1 MQVVLQLVQ
10 LPAWQVLPEAQARA
24 LHWVQPESTLHSQV
38 SMPVAV
44 QREAPIAQPWQEL
57 QLPPAHTSP

>member
-24 LHWVQPESTLHSQV
+24 VHWVQPDSTLHSQV
-38 SMPVAV
+38 STPVAV
-44 QREAPIAQPWQEL
+44 QREAPIVQAWQLL
-57 QLPPAHTSP
+57 QLPPAQTSP